1 MTNEGARPV
10 ALDRQREATIA
21 MLCEHFA
28 LDHLPAGELELRI
41 DRAHAARTMDDLRAL
56 VANLPALAGQ
66 PARLDITDLEA
77 SQSVVAIM
85 GGTERRGTWI
95 PARTIRVF
103 TLMGGAVLDF
113 REVPLPRGTVN
124 LEIYTVMGG
133 VEILVPPGIRVSC
146 EGTGIMGG
154 FEQQAGTSASAELSD
169 ITLRVT
175 GIALMGG
182 VSIVERLPGESAGDA
197 KRRRK
202 EEKRK
207 RRSQS

>member
-28 LDHLPAGELELRI
+28 LDHLPAGDLEHRI
-41 DRAHAARTMDDLRAL
+41 DRAHAARTVDDLRAL
-56 VANLPALAGQ
+56 LANLPALADQ
-66 PARLDITDLEA
+66 PARLDIADLET
-77 SQSVVAIM
+77 SQAIVAIM
-85 GGTERRGTWI
+85 GGAERSGAWI

-103 TLMGGAVLDF
+103 SLMGGAVLDF
-113 REVPLPRGTVN
+113 REVPLPRGTINV
-124 LEIYTVMGG
+124 EVYAVMGG

-146 EGTGIMGG
+146 EGTGIMGA
-154 FEQQAGTSASAELSD
+154 FEQKAGNSVSADLSEV
-169 ITLRVT
+169 TLRIT

-182 VSIVERLPGESAGDA
+182 VEVVERLPGESAGDA
-197 KRRRK
+197 RRRRK

-207 RRSQS
+207 RRR